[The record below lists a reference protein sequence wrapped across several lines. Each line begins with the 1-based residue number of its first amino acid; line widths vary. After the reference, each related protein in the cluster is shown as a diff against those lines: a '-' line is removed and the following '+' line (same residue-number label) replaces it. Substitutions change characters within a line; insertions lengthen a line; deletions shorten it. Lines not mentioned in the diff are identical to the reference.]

1 VRPLVVAAHEL
12 RWLGRGWLAAG
23 VVTLGAVVVSGSL
36 GELTALEV
44 AAVALVFGLSLGGAI
59 GGLVLGVRT
68 GPPILY
74 RRIFDIA
81 PPPPPDARGE
91 SRRTTAR
98 RAVWTALAAGV
109 FLALGAALA
118 LPATLILLGTPRH
131 ELLDHL
137 PQAAGLVAS
146 GWLLVAGAV
155 ALEVATWFERWQRLH
170 ERVIVCAPLHSGL
183 LRHVYYAAER
193 AE

>member
-23 VVTLGAVVVSGSL
+23 VATLGAVLVSGSL
-36 GELTALEV
+36 DRLSTLEV

-74 RRIFDIA
+74 RRIFDLA
-81 PPPPPDARGE
+81 PPPPVEASGE
-91 SRRTTAR
+91 DRRATAR
-98 RAVWTALAAGV
+98 RAVLTALGAGAG
-109 FLALGAALA
+109 LAVGAALA
-118 LPATLILLGTPRH
+118 LPITLVLLGTPRH
-131 ELLDHL
+131 DLLDHL
-137 PQAAGLVAS
+137 PQATALVA
-146 GWLLVAGAV
+146 GCWMLAAGAV
-155 ALEVATWFERWQRLH
+155 AMQVTVWIERWQGLRQK
-170 ERVIVCAPLHSGL
+170 VILCAPLHSGL
-183 LRHVYYAAER
+183 LRHVYYAAEP